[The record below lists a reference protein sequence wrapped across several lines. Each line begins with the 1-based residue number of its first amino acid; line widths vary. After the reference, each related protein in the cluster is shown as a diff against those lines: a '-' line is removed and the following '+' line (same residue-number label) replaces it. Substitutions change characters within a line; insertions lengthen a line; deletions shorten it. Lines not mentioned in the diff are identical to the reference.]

1 MTYNVKFGNG
11 MFIGCA
17 FTLVMTLGTFP
28 LLSGEYGD
36 NLTGPIIVT
45 VGYVILA
52 MVLASLGVMFRRG
65 VAEKPNEVIG
75 IAVRYIGIA
84 FVIVG
89 LFGVA
94 ANVIEGGI
102 GYGLPNFVLFAII
115 GIVSAVLS
123 ARLITGEGLETSRKA
138 VMALFLISLMVA
150 LVGICGAMNDK
161 IGFSMFNILMISIVM
176 AVYFYKLPAGPS
188 AE

>member
-28 LLSGEYGD
+28 LLSAEYAD

-52 MVLASLGVMFRRG
+52 VVLALLGVLFRRG
-65 VAEKPNEVIG
+65 AAEKPNEVIG
-75 IAVRYIGIA
+75 IAVRYIGVA

-89 LFGVA
+89 LFGIM
-94 ANVIEGGI
+94 ANVIENGI
-102 GYGLPNFVLFAII
+102 GYGLPNFVIFAVI
-115 GIVSAVLS
+115 GIIAALISG
-123 ARLITGEGLETSRKA
+123 RLISGDGLETSRKA
-138 VMALFLISLMVA
+138 AMALFLISLIVA

-176 AVYFYKLPAGPS
+176 TVYFYKLPTGAS
-188 AE
+188 SE